1 MPLTDPA
8 PWMQAAIALLDVRRR
23 DRLLACE
30 VESAH
35 VRALATL
42 VGKDGEL
49 VVVLGDA
56 ARAQELAALDL
67 PQLRVLA
74 HALTGDERFGTFD
87 AMLLAPPFGPLLPV
101 GACPDLARANLRPGG
116 RLVLDLPGPT
126 MVPDVAAAWRALGW
140 DEARLAP
147 LTGIG
152 DDVLADTLRNGGMR
166 NVHAVLGAHLLHAS
180 APADLVDAVAAPL
193 RLDAREHLE
202 LTHALV
208 RAKGGTG
215 PVDALV
221 HRTRVT
227 ALR

>member
-30 VESAH
+30 VGAAYL
-35 VRALATL
+35 RALAAL
-42 VGKDGEL
+42 VGKEGEL
-49 VVVLGDA
+49 VAVLADA
-56 ARAQELAALDL
+56 TDAQELVALEL
-67 PQLRVLA
+67 PQVRVLA
-74 HALTGDERFGTFD
+74 HRLDGGERFGTFD
-87 AMLLAPPFGPLLPV
+87 AMLLAPSFGPLLPP
-101 GACPDLARANLRPGG
+101 GAWPDLARANLRPGG

-126 MVPDVAAAWRALGW
+126 LVPDVAAAWRALGW
-140 DEARLAP
+140 PEERLQP
-147 LTGIG
+147 LSGIA
-152 DDVLADTLRNGGMR
+152 DDALAATLRGAGMR
-166 NVHAVLGAHLLHAS
+166 NVHAVLGAHLLHAP
-180 APADLVDAVAAPL
+180 APADLVDAFSAPL
-193 RLDAREHLE
+193 GLDAHEQLE

-215 PVDALV
+215 PLDALV